1 MRRNIGT
8 TDRNLRL
15 ALGAILIALAL
26 LAGMADAW
34 RIAALVAGAVMILTA
49 SLRICPLYT
58 LLGLRTCRR

>member
-26 LAGMADAW
+26 LAGLAGAW
-34 RIAALVAGAVMILTA
+34 RIAALVVGTVMILTA